1 MMENRDIQELILSV
15 SQRVEQAPP
24 EKQRELEAF
33 LTGYLAA
40 LQQVMPKD
48 AKQ

>member
-1 MMENRDIQELILSV
+1 MDNRNIQELIQSV

-33 LTGYLAA
+33 LTGYLSA
-40 LQQVMPKD
+40 LQQVMPQD

>member
-1 MMENRDIQELILSV
+1 MMDNRDIQELILSV

-40 LQQVMPKD
+40 LQQVMPQD
-48 AKQ
+48 QKQ